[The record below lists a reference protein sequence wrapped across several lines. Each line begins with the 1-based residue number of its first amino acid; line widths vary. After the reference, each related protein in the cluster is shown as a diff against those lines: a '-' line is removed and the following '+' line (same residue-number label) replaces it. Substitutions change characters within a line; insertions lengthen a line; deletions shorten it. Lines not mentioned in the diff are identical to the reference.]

1 MTKGREVCVGDEQGS
16 RTSVILWCWLMGLL
30 AIRLAA
36 VYLPFPQWVTV
47 TIIFAIAGA
56 KAVLVGYYFM
66 HLRFEKQLIYWIV
79 GTPIVL
85 FIIMTITL
93 IPDIVFN
100 R

>member
-1 MTKGREVCVGDEQGS
+1 MGDEQGS
-16 RTSVILWCWLMGLL
+16 RTYVIIWYWLLGLL
-30 AIRLAA
+30 GVSLAA

-47 TIIFAIAGA
+47 TIIFLIAAA
-56 KAVLVGYYFM
+56 KAVLVGFYYM

-85 FIIMTITL
+85 FVIMTITL